1 MPLTDFKIRG
11 AKPAEKPYRLSDGGG
26 LFLEI
31 RPNGSKLWRYAYRL
45 DSKQKLLAIGSLQDV
60 SLADARAA
68 MRLAKSQVKLGQD
81 PVLQRKIAKARSEE
95 SALNTV
101 AENAEDWFT
110 SAEKGWSAS
119 HRDRARRY
127 LDLRILPDI
136 GKWPIRE
143 VTPADVL
150 KLLRKA
156 EKAGPHVAIVTRQTL
171 SSVFEHAIVNLRADA
186 DPTHPVRRAIK
197 KPPVMHA
204 VAHSAATMGKLLA
217 GLDTYPGNRETAIAI
232 ELLALTFVRTKEL
245 RTAKWVNI
253 DWEAESP
260 LLKIDA
266 GEMKK
271 RRKHWVPLAPRAVA
285 LLRELQETTG
295 AGAYLFP
302 NQRDPKKPMSREAV
316 NMGLKYLG
324 MDEISG
330 HDFRATAST
339 WLHEAG
345 YPSAV
350 VDMQLA
356 HAKTNKTGAA
366 YNHAEF
372 LPDRI
377 KMMDRWADH
386 LAKQKQRQSLQP
398 KP

>member
-1 MPLTDFKIRG
+1 MALTDFKIRG

-45 DSKQKLLAIGSLQDV
+45 DSKQRLLAIGSLQDV

-68 MRLAKSQVKLGQD
+68 MRQAKSQVKLGQD

-95 SALNTV
+95 NALNTV
-101 AENAEDWFT
+101 AENAEEWYS

-127 LDLRILPDI
+127 LDQRILPDI

-197 KPPVMHA
+197 KPPVTHA

-217 GLDTYPGNRETAIAI
+217 GLETYPGNRETAIAI

-253 DWEAESP
+253 DWEAEPP

-285 LLRELQETTG
+285 LLRELQGITG
-295 AGAYLFP
+295 AGTYLFP

-316 NMGLKYLG
+316 M
-324 MDEISG
+324 
-330 HDFRATAST
+330 RA
-339 WLHEAG
+339 G
-345 YPSAV
+345 
-350 VDMQLA
+350 Q
-356 HAKTNKTGAA
+356 
-366 YNHAEF
+366 
-372 LPDRI
+372 
-377 KMMDRWADH
+377 
-386 LAKQKQRQSLQP
+386 
-398 KP
+398 

>member
-1 MPLTDFKIRG
+1 MALTDFKIRG

-45 DSKQKLLAIGSLQDV
+45 DSKQRLLAIGSLQDV

-68 MRLAKSQVKLGQD
+68 MRQAKSQVKLGQD

-101 AENAEDWFT
+101 AENAEDWY
-110 SAEKGWSAS
+110 SGAEKSWSAS

-127 LDLRILPDI
+127 LDQRILPDI

-217 GLDTYPGNRETAIAI
+217 GLDTYPGNRVTAIAI

-245 RTAKWVNI
+245 RTAKWANI

-285 LLRELQETTG
+285 LLRELQEITG
-295 AGAYLFP
+295 AGTYLFP

-386 LAKQKQRQSLQP
+386 LAKQKQRQSRQP

>member
-1 MPLTDFKIRG
+1 MALTDFKIRG

-45 DSKQKLLAIGSLQDV
+45 DSKQRLLAIGSLQDV

-68 MRLAKSQVKLGQD
+68 MRQAKSQVKLGQD

-95 SALNTV
+95 NALNTV
-101 AENAEDWFT
+101 AENAEDWY
-110 SAEKGWSAS
+110 SNAEKGWSAS

-127 LDLRILPDI
+127 LDQRILPDI

-197 KPPVMHA
+197 KPPVVHA

-245 RTAKWVNI
+245 RTAKWLNI
-253 DWEAESP
+253 DWEAEPP

-285 LLRELQETTG
+285 LLRELQAVTG
-295 AGAYLFP
+295 GGTYLFP

-372 LPDRI
+372 LADRI

-386 LAKQKQRQSLQP
+386 LAKQKQRQSRQP

>member
-1 MPLTDFKIRG
+1 MALTDFKIRG
-11 AKPAEKPYRLSDGGG
+11 AKPADKPYRLSDGGG

-68 MRLAKSQVKLGQD
+68 MRMAKSQVKLGQD
-81 PVLQRKIAKARSEE
+81 PVLQRKIVMARSEE

-101 AENAEDWFT
+101 AENAEDWFA
-110 SAEKGWSAS
+110 SAEKGWSDS
-119 HRDRARRY
+119 HRERARRY
-127 LDLRILPDI
+127 LDQRILPDI

-186 DPTHPVRRAIK
+186 DPAHPVRRAIK
-197 KPPVMHA
+197 KPPVSHA
-204 VAHSAATMGKLLA
+204 VAHPDATMGKLLVS
-217 GLDTYPGNRETAIAI
+217 LDSYSGHRETAIAI
-232 ELLALTFVRTKEL
+232 ELLSLTFVRTKEL
-245 RTAKWVNI
+245 RTAKWSNV
-253 DWEAESP
+253 DWEAEPP

-271 RRKHWVPLAPRAVA
+271 GRKHWVPLLPRAVE
-285 LLRELQETTG
+285 LLRELQAISG
-295 AGAYLFP
+295 KGVYLFP
-302 NQRDPKKPMSREAV
+302 NRRDPKKPMSREAV
-316 NMGLKYLG
+316 NMGLKYVG
-324 MDEISG
+324 MEEISG

-339 WLHEAG
+339 RLHEMG
-345 YPSAV
+345 YPSAIV
-350 VDMQLA
+350 EMQLA
-356 HAKTNKTGAA
+356 HAKTDKVGAA

-372 LPDRI
+372 LPERI
-377 KMMDRWADH
+377 KMMNHWADH
-386 LAKQKQRQSLQP
+386 LAKQKHRQTRPP

>member
-1 MPLTDFKIRG
+1 MALTDFKIRG

-45 DSKQKLLAIGSLQDV
+45 DSKQKLLAIGTLQDV

-81 PVLQRKIAKARSEE
+81 PVQQRKIAKARSEE
-95 SALNTV
+95 SALNTL
-101 AENAEDWFT
+101 AENAEDWFA

-127 LDLRILPDI
+127 LDQRILPEI

-171 SSVFEHAIVNLRADA
+171 SSVFEHAIVNLRADS

-197 KPPVMHA
+197 KPPVSHA
-204 VAHSAATMGKLLA
+204 VAHSDATMGRLLKS
-217 GLDTYPGNRETAIAI
+217 LDSYPGHRETAIAV
-232 ELLALTFVRTKEL
+232 ELLALTFLRTKEL
-245 RTAKWVNI
+245 RTAQWSNV
-253 DWEAESP
+253 DWDDGAP
-260 LLKIDA
+260 MLKVDA

-271 RRKHWVPLAPRAVA
+271 RRKHWAPLAPRAVE
-285 LLRELQETTG
+285 LLRELQAITG
-295 AGAYLFP
+295 EGDYLFP
-302 NQRDPKKPMSREAV
+302 NRRNPKKPMSREAV
-316 NMGLKYLG
+316 NMCLKYLG
-324 MDEISG
+324 MDEVSG

-339 WLHEAG
+339 WLHETG

-372 LPDRI
+372 LPERI
-377 KMMDRWADH
+377 KMMNGWAAH
-386 LAKQKQRQSLQP
+386 LAKQKRRQAQPP

>member
-1 MPLTDFKIRG
+1 MALTDFKIRG

-45 DSKQKLLAIGSLQDV
+45 DSKQRLLAIGSLQDV

-68 MRLAKSQVKLGQD
+68 MRQAKSQVKLGQD

-95 SALNTV
+95 NALNTV
-101 AENAEDWFT
+101 AENAEEWYS

-127 LDLRILPDI
+127 LDQRILPDI

-197 KPPVMHA
+197 KPPVTHA

-217 GLDTYPGNRETAIAI
+217 GLETYPGNRETAIAI

-253 DWEAESP
+253 DWEAEPP

-285 LLRELQETTG
+285 LLRELQGITG
-295 AGAYLFP
+295 AGTYLFP

-372 LPDRI
+372 LADRI
-377 KMMDRWADH
+377 KMMGRWADH
-386 LAKQKQRQSLQP
+386 LAKQKQRQSRQP

>member
-1 MPLTDFKIRG
+1 MALTDFKIRG

-45 DSKQKLLAIGSLQDV
+45 DSKQKLLAIGTLQDV

-81 PVLQRKIAKARSEE
+81 PVQQRKIAKARSEE
-95 SALNTV
+95 SALNTL
-101 AENAEDWFT
+101 AENAEEWFA

-127 LDLRILPDI
+127 LDQRILPDI

-156 EKAGPHVAIVTRQTL
+156 EKGGPHVAIVTRQTL
-171 SSVFEHAIVNLRADA
+171 SAVFEHAIINLRADS

-197 KPPVMHA
+197 KPPVSHA
-204 VAHSAATMGKLLA
+204 VAHSDSTMGKLLA
-217 GLDTYPGNRETAIAI
+217 SLDSYTGHRETAIAV

-245 RTAKWVNI
+245 RTAKWSNV
-253 DWEAESP
+253 DWDAKTP

-285 LLRELQETTG
+285 LLRELQAISG
-295 AGAYLFP
+295 GGVYLFP
-302 NQRDPKKPMSREAV
+302 NRRDAKKPMSREAV

-324 MDEISG
+324 MNEISG

-339 WLHEAG
+339 WLHEDG
-345 YPSAV
+345 HPSAV
-350 VDMQLA
+350 VDMQLS
-356 HAKTNKTGAA
+356 HAKTNKTSAA

-377 KMMDRWADH
+377 KMMNRWADH
-386 LAKQKQRQSLQP
+386 LAKLKQRQSRQP

>member
-1 MPLTDFKIRG
+1 MALTDFKIRG

-45 DSKQKLLAIGSLQDV
+45 DSKQRLLAIGSLQDV

-68 MRLAKSQVKLGQD
+68 MRQAKSQVKLGQD

-95 SALNTV
+95 NALNTV
-101 AENAEDWFT
+101 AENAEDWYA

-127 LDLRILPDI
+127 LDQRILPDI

-197 KPPVMHA
+197 KPPVTHA
-204 VAHSAATMGKLLA
+204 VAHSDATMGKLLA
-217 GLDTYPGNRETAIAI
+217 GLEKYPGNRETAIAI

-253 DWEAESP
+253 DWEAEPP

-285 LLRELQETTG
+285 LLRELQGITG
-295 AGAYLFP
+295 AGTYLFP

-372 LPDRI
+372 LADRI

-386 LAKQKQRQSLQP
+386 LAKQKQRQSRQP
-398 KP
+398 KL

>member
-1 MPLTDFKIRG
+1 MALTDFKIRG

-45 DSKQKLLAIGSLQDV
+45 DSKQRLLAIGSLQDV

-68 MRLAKSQVKLGQD
+68 MRQAKSQVKLGQD

-101 AENAEDWFT
+101 AENAEDWYA

-127 LDLRILPDI
+127 LDQRILPEI

-197 KPPVMHA
+197 KPPVTHA

-217 GLDTYPGNRETAIAI
+217 GLETYPGNRETAIAI

-253 DWEAESP
+253 DWEADPP

-285 LLRELQETTG
+285 LLCELQGITG
-295 AGAYLFP
+295 AGTYLFP
-302 NQRDPKKPMSREAV
+302 NQRDPKKSMSREAV

-372 LPDRI
+372 LADRI

-386 LAKQKQRQSLQP
+386 LAKQKQRQSRQP
-398 KP
+398 KS

>member
-1 MPLTDFKIRG
+1 
-11 AKPAEKPYRLSDGGG
+11 
-26 LFLEI
+26 
-31 RPNGSKLWRYAYRL
+31 
-45 DSKQKLLAIGSLQDV
+45 
-60 SLADARAA
+60 
-68 MRLAKSQVKLGQD
+68 
-81 PVLQRKIAKARSEE
+81 
-95 SALNTV
+95 
-101 AENAEDWFT
+101 
-110 SAEKGWSAS
+110 
-119 HRDRARRY
+119 
-127 LDLRILPDI
+127 
-136 GKWPIRE
+136 
-143 VTPADVL
+143 
-150 KLLRKA
+150 
-156 EKAGPHVAIVTRQTL
+156 
-171 SSVFEHAIVNLRADA
+171 
-186 DPTHPVRRAIK
+186 
-197 KPPVMHA
+197 
-204 VAHSAATMGKLLA
+204 MGKLLA
-217 GLDTYPGNRETAIAI
+217 GLDTYPGNRVTAIAI

-245 RTAKWVNI
+245 RTAKWANI

-285 LLRELQETTG
+285 LLRELQEITG
-295 AGAYLFP
+295 AGTYLFP

-386 LAKQKQRQSLQP
+386 LTKLKQRQSRLS

>member
-1 MPLTDFKIRG
+1 MALTDFKIRG

-45 DSKQKLLAIGSLQDV
+45 DSKQKLMAIGSLQDV

-110 SAEKGWSAS
+110 GASKAWSAS

-127 LDLRILPDI
+127 LDQRILPDI
-136 GKWPIRE
+136 GRWPIRE

-171 SSVFEHAIVNLRADA
+171 SSVFEHAIVNLRADT
-186 DPTHPVRRAIK
+186 DPTHPVRRAIR
-197 KPPVMHA
+197 KPAVAHA
-204 VAHSAATMGKLLA
+204 VAHSDAVVGKLLSS
-217 GLDTYPGNRETAIAI
+217 LDSYPGHRETAIAI
-232 ELLALTFVRTKEL
+232 ELLALTFLRTKEL
-245 RTAKWVNI
+245 RTAKWSNV
-253 DWEAESP
+253 DWDAETP

-266 GEMKK
+266 DEMKK
-271 RRKHWVPLAPRAVA
+271 GRKHWVPLSARAA
-285 LLRELQETTG
+285 QLLRELEAITG
-295 AGAYLFP
+295 QAVYLFP
-302 NQRDPKKPMSREAV
+302 NRRDAKKPMSREAV
-316 NMGLKYLG
+316 NMGLKYIG
-324 MDEISG
+324 MEEVSG

-339 WLHEAG
+339 RLHEMG
-345 YPSAV
+345 YPSAIV
-350 VDMQLA
+350 EMQLA
-356 HAKTNKTGAA
+356 HAKTDKVGAA

-372 LPDRI
+372 LPERI
-377 KMMDRWADH
+377 KMMNRWAEH
-386 LAKQKQRQSLQP
+386 LEQQRRCHNRLP